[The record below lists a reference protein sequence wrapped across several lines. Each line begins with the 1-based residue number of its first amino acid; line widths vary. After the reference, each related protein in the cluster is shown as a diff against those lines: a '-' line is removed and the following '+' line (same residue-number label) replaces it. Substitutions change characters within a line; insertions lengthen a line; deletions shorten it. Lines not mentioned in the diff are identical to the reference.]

1 MEDSDLVANEAR
13 MDLNDLPNKLAQ
25 GGMPL
30 ESGDRIKI
38 YDFTCLPMH
47 PQNLLRFMRQM
58 LKKGVSIQF
67 AAPGIVIK
75 PEEGNDL
82 FKLVTGLDNH
92 WRLTHGVR
100 TRPTDSK
107 PGRKPKLTEDQ
118 LPAIR
123 RMLDDSGATVSSV
136 AKDLGVGR
144 TTLFDFLQRHRDS
157 EAVTS

>member
-47 PQNLLRFMRQM
+47 PQ
-58 LKKGVSIQF
+58 
-67 AAPGIVIK
+67 
-75 PEEGNDL
+75 EGNDL

-136 AKDLGVGR
+136 AKDLGIGR